1 MTGRLRVG
9 GHWNEALTT
18 LIEEGPGPV
27 GPDGRRI
34 GDRLV
39 GMVAD
44 PVLAARIVEAVN
56 SRDSGV
62 NSRRRAREDCAADV
76 RALIDDGGSP
86 SLLVANLRDLTDR
99 WDPT

>member
-1 MTGRLRVG
+1 VTGRLRVG

-18 LIEEGPGPV
+18 LVEEGPGPV

-62 NSRRRAREDCAADV
+62 NSRRRAREDCAEEL
-76 RALIDDGGSP
+76 RALADRLPEHDVAA
-86 SLLVANLRDLTDR
+86 LLTQLADEWAPR
-99 WDPT
+99 